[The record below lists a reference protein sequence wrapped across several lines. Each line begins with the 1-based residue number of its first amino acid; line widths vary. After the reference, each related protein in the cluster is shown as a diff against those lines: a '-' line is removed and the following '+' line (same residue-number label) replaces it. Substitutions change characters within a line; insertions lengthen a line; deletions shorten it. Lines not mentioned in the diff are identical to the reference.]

1 MNYGSMQNR
10 GGYERLKSVL
20 LLYPDTVLKRKQQR
34 HRRKVRQRENS
45 HPPIISE
52 EVFASVQIEKERRTN
67 QERTSNG
74 VRRKETR
81 YKSTYEHYTL
91 DLRQEDDPSNI

>member
-1 MNYGSMQNR
+1 MNAILCFLCLSLIGW
-10 GGYERLKSVL
+10 
-20 LLYPDTVLKRKQQR
+20 
-34 HRRKVRQRENS
+34 
-45 HPPIISE
+45 ISE

-67 QERTSNG
+67 LERTSNG